1 MSRVPERTVPANQ
14 AGLRSGLFWRTF
26 FLIAFLIAASM
37 AAWVASF
44 RVVERTPRGEQ
55 IAAQVTSIVTIT
67 RAALLH
73 SAPELRRELLFDLA
87 SNQGIRIYPRETED
101 VTDAM
106 PDTDLMNVIEES
118 VRQRLGQDTQFAG
131 EVNEI
136 RGFWVSFRID
146 DDDYWLMMDRERIER
161 TLGIQW
167 VGWVTV
173 TLVLSLLG
181 AVFISRLI
189 NQPLARLSS
198 AARAMAR
205 GLTPAPLPDQGP
217 TEIREANQSFNQMVQ
232 DLNQVE
238 SDRAVI
244 LAGISHDLRT
254 PIARMLLEVEMAK
267 LPEDARNGMQSDL
280 AQMEAIIGQFLDY
293 ARPAEASAFST
304 FDLSALLQKMVEEA
318 ARLPDLNIK
327 SSIDTV
333 LSATGN
339 STDIGR
345 VISNLIENA
354 RRYGKTPDSGVAE
367 LDISATRDGRH
378 IRLEI
383 ADHGAGLP
391 EEEIPHLLRPFTR
404 MDSARTHANGAGL
417 GLAIVDRVVQRHQGR
432 LEIKNRETGGLAVRV
447 WLRAAQIASR

>member
-1 MSRVPERTVPANQ
+1 MNRPSGRGTPVRL

-87 SNQGIRIYPRETED
+87 NNQGIRIYPREAED
-101 VTDAM
+101 VTEPM
-106 PDTDLMNVIEES
+106 PDNDLMNVIEDN
-118 VRQRLGQDTQFAG
+118 VRQRLGSETQFAG
-131 EVNEI
+131 DVNDV

-161 TLGIQW
+161 TSGIQW
-167 VGWVTV
+167 LGWVTV

-198 AARAMAR
+198 AARAVAR
-205 GLTPAPLPDQGP
+205 GLPPVSLPDRGP
-217 TEIREANQSFNQMVQ
+217 AEIREANQSFNQMVQ

-267 LPEDARNGMQSDL
+267 LPEDSRKGMQSDL

-293 ARPAEASAFST
+293 ARPAEAGSYSR
-304 FDLSALLQKMVEEA
+304 FDLSGLLRKMSEEA
-318 ARLPDLNIK
+318 ARSPELNISTAID
-327 SSIDTV
+327 SS
-333 LSATGN
+333 LRARGN
-339 STDIGR
+339 PTEIGR

-354 RRYGKTPDSGVAE
+354 RRYGKTPGGDVTS
-367 LDISATRDGRH
+367 LDISAVRDGRQVR
-378 IRLEI
+378 IEI
-383 ADHGAGLP
+383 ADSGPGLP
-391 EEEIPHLLRPFTR
+391 EAQIPHLLRPFTR

-447 WLRAAQIASR
+447 WFRAG

>member
-1 MSRVPERTVPANQ
+1 MSSSGEHITPSRL

-87 SNQGIRIYPRETED
+87 SNQGIRIYPRETDD
-101 VTDAM
+101 VTEAM
-106 PDTDLMNVIEES
+106 PYTDLMTVIEEN
-118 VRQRLGQDTQFAG
+118 VRQRLGQETQFAG
-131 EVNEI
+131 EVNDI

-161 TLGIQW
+161 ASGIQW
-167 VGWVTV
+167 LGWLTV

-198 AARAMAR
+198 AARAVAGGM
-205 GLTPAPLPDQGP
+205 TPESLPDRGP
-217 TEIREANQSFNQMVQ
+217 AEIREANQSFNQMVQ
-232 DLNQVE
+232 DLQQVE
-238 SDRAVI
+238 LDRAVI

-254 PIARMLLEVEMAK
+254 PIARMLLEVEMAR
-267 LPEDARNGMQSDL
+267 LPDEARQGMQSDL

-293 ARPAEASAFST
+293 ARPAESDSYGPV
-304 FDLSALLQKMVEEA
+304 DLSSMLQKIAEEA
-318 ARLPDLNIK
+318 SRHPDLKTNT
-327 SSIDTV
+327 SIDTALTAV
-333 LSATGN
+333 GN
-339 STDIGR
+339 ATDIAR
-345 VISNLIENA
+345 MINNLIENA
-354 RRYGKTPDSGVAE
+354 RRYGKTPANGIAE
-367 LDISATRDGRH
+367 LDINATRDGRY

-404 MDSARTHANGAGL
+404 LDTARTHANGAGL

-447 WLRAAQIASR
+447 WLRATSLASR

>member
-1 MSRVPERTVPANQ
+1 MNRPSGRGTPVRL

-87 SNQGIRIYPRETED
+87 NNQGIRIYPREAED
-101 VTDAM
+101 VTEPM
-106 PDTDLMNVIEES
+106 PDNDLMNVIEDN
-118 VRQRLGQDTQFAG
+118 VRQRLGSETQFAG
-131 EVNEI
+131 GVNDV

-161 TLGIQW
+161 TSGIQW
-167 VGWVTV
+167 LGWVTV

-198 AARAMAR
+198 AARAVAR
-205 GLTPAPLPDQGP
+205 GLPPVSLPDRGP
-217 TEIREANQSFNQMVQ
+217 AEIREANQSFNQMVQ

-267 LPEDARNGMQSDL
+267 LPEDSRKGMQSDL

-293 ARPAEASAFST
+293 ARPAEAGSYSR
-304 FDLSALLQKMVEEA
+304 FDLSGLLRKMSEEA
-318 ARLPDLNIK
+318 ARNPELNISTAID
-327 SSIDTV
+327 SSLRV
-333 LSATGN
+333 RGN
-339 STDIGR
+339 PTEIGR

-354 RRYGKTPDSGVAE
+354 RRYGKTPGGDVTS
-367 LDISATRDGRH
+367 LDISAVRDGRQVR
-378 IRLEI
+378 IEI
-383 ADHGAGLP
+383 ADSGPGLP
-391 EEEIPHLLRPFTR
+391 EAQIPHLLRPFTR

-447 WLRAAQIASR
+447 WFRAG

>member
-1 MSRVPERTVPANQ
+1 
-14 AGLRSGLFWRTF
+14 
-26 FLIAFLIAASM
+26 
-37 AAWVASF
+37 
-44 RVVERTPRGEQ
+44 
-55 IAAQVTSIVTIT
+55 
-67 RAALLH
+67 
-73 SAPELRRELLFDLA
+73 
-87 SNQGIRIYPRETED
+87 
-101 VTDAM
+101 
-106 PDTDLMNVIEES
+106 
-118 VRQRLGQDTQFAG
+118 
-131 EVNEI
+131 
-136 RGFWVSFRID
+136 
-146 DDDYWLMMDRERIER
+146 MMDRERIER

-167 VGWVTV
+167 IGWVTV

-293 ARPAEASAFST
+293 ARPAESSVFST

-318 ARLPDLNIK
+318 VRLPDLDINA
-327 SSIDTV
+327 SIDTA

-354 RRYGKTPDSGVAE
+354 RRYGKTADSGVAQ

-383 ADHGAGLP
+383 ADHGVGLP

-404 MDSARTHANGAGL
+404 MDTARTHANGAGL

-447 WLRAAQIASR
+447 WLRAAHA

>member
-1 MSRVPERTVPANQ
+1 MSSTPQRTAPVPL

-26 FLIAFLIAASM
+26 FLIVFLIAASM

-87 SNQGIRIYPRETED
+87 SNQGIRIYPRED
-101 VTDAM
+101 DDLIVAM

-161 TLGIQW
+161 TSGIQW

-198 AARAMAR
+198 AARAMAG
-205 GLTPAPLPDQGP
+205 GLNPTPLPDRGP
-217 TEIREANQSFNQMVQ
+217 AEIREANQSFNQMVQ

-238 SDRAVI
+238 LDRAVI

-254 PIARMLLEVEMAK
+254 PIARMLLEVEMAR
-267 LPEDARNGMQSDL
+267 LPEDARHGMQSDL

-304 FDLSALLQKMVEEA
+304 FDMSALLQKMAEEA
-318 ARLPDLNIK
+318 ARLPDLKINIV
-327 SSIDTV
+327 IDPA
-333 LSATGN
+333 LIATGN
-339 STDIGR
+339 PIEFGR
-345 VISNLIENA
+345 VVSNLIENA
-354 RRYGKTPDSGVAE
+354 GRYGKTPDGAVAE
-367 LDISATRDGRH
+367 LDIAATRDGRH

-383 ADHGAGLP
+383 ADHGPGLP
-391 EEEIPHLLRPFTR
+391 EEDIPHLMQPFTR
-404 MDSARTHANGAGL
+404 METARTHANGAGL

-432 LEIKNRETGGLAVRV
+432 LEIKNREAGGLAVRV
-447 WLRAAQIASR
+447 WLRAAHA

>member
-1 MSRVPERTVPANQ
+1 
-14 AGLRSGLFWRTF
+14 
-26 FLIAFLIAASM
+26 
-37 AAWVASF
+37 
-44 RVVERTPRGEQ
+44 VVERTPRGEQ

-87 SNQGIRIYPRETED
+87 NNQGIRIYPREAED
-101 VTDAM
+101 VTEPM
-106 PDTDLMNVIEES
+106 PDNDLMNVIEDN
-118 VRQRLGQDTQFAG
+118 VRQRLGSETQFAG
-131 EVNEI
+131 GVNDV

-161 TLGIQW
+161 TSGIQW
-167 VGWVTV
+167 LGWVTV

-198 AARAMAR
+198 AARAVAR
-205 GLTPAPLPDQGP
+205 GLPPVSLPDRGP
-217 TEIREANQSFNQMVQ
+217 AEIREANQSFNQMVQ

-267 LPEDARNGMQSDL
+267 LPEDSRKGMQSDL

-293 ARPAEASAFST
+293 ARPAEAGSYSR
-304 FDLSALLQKMVEEA
+304 FDLSGLLRKMSEEA
-318 ARLPDLNIK
+318 ARNPELNISTAID
-327 SSIDTV
+327 SSLRV
-333 LSATGN
+333 RGN
-339 STDIGR
+339 PTEIGR

-354 RRYGKTPDSGVAE
+354 RRYGKTPGGDVTS
-367 LDISATRDGRH
+367 LDISAVRDGRQVR
-378 IRLEI
+378 IEI
-383 ADHGAGLP
+383 ADSGPGLP
-391 EEEIPHLLRPFTR
+391 EAQIPHLLRPFTR

-447 WLRAAQIASR
+447 WFRAG

>member
-1 MSRVPERTVPANQ
+1 MTSPAKHAVPVRL

-55 IAAQVTSIVTIT
+55 IAAQVTSVVTIT

-87 SNQGIRIYPRETED
+87 SNQGIRIYPREEDD
-101 VTDAM
+101 VTDSM
-106 PDTDLMNVIEES
+106 PDTDLMNVIEEN

-131 EVNEI
+131 EVNDV

-161 TLGIQW
+161 TSGIQW

-198 AARAMAR
+198 AARAVAR
-205 GLTPAPLPDQGP
+205 GLTPAALPDRGP
-217 TEIREANQSFNQMVQ
+217 AEIREANQSFNQMVQ

-254 PIARMLLEVEMAK
+254 PIARMLLEVEMAR
-267 LPEDARNGMQSDL
+267 LPEEARCGMQSDL

-293 ARPAEASAFST
+293 ARPAEAGSYSA
-304 FDLSALLQKMVEEA
+304 FDLSALLRKMSEEA
-318 ARLPDLNIK
+318 ARGPDVII
-327 SSIDTV
+327 SASIDPS
-333 LSATGN
+333 LMAKGN
-339 STDIGR
+339 PTEVGR
-345 VISNLIENA
+345 MISNLIENA
-354 RRYGKTPDSGVAE
+354 RRYGKTPGTDVTSIE
-367 LDISATRDGRH
+367 ISAVRDGRQV
-378 IRLEI
+378 RMEI
-383 ADHGAGLP
+383 ADHGPGLP
-391 EEEIPHLLRPFTR
+391 DAQIPYLLRPFTR
-404 MDSARTHANGAGL
+404 LETARTHANGAGL

-447 WLRAAQIASR
+447 WLRAS